1 MQKRD
6 TQKLPGDAYSKRI
19 RARFWIVTEAGE
31 GYLGIGRITLLE
43 NIDRFGSINQAA
55 KEMGMSY
62 KKAWKLVED
71 MNKLT
76 VEPLVL
82 SEKGGRTGGGTMVTA
97 LGKAYIKQFHELD
110 SRLRVFLE
118 SESKSFDN
126 IMVQ

>member
-6 TQKLPGDAYSKRI
+6 AQKLPGDAYSKRI
-19 RARFWIVTEAGE
+19 RARFWIVTEQGE

-43 NIDRFGSINQAA
+43 KIDRFGSINRAA

-76 VEPLVL
+76 HQPLVL
-82 SEKGGRTGGGTMVTA
+82 SEKGGKTGGGTIITP
-97 LGKAYIKQFHELD
+97 LGKDYIKRFYELD
-110 SRLRVFLE
+110 SRLREFLE
-118 SESKSFDN
+118 SESKRLED
-126 IMVQ
+126 I